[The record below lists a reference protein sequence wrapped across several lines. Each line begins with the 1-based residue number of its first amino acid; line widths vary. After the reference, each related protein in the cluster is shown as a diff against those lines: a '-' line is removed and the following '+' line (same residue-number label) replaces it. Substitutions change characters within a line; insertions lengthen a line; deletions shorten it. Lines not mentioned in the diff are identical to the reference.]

1 MKKIININLSSRL
14 IPIEDS
20 AYELLKNYL
29 DDLKRHFSK
38 EEGGDEIVSDIEDRI
53 AELFQDKLRKGA
65 HCITDADITGV
76 IATMGRPE
84 QLEEETPGE
93 PQHKNVPPAG
103 DAAPPP
109 HQRKKLLRDENDK
122 IWGGVCSGLA
132 AYLGVDPLIIR
143 ILTVLLVVA
152 WGFGLV
158 VYIVLWLA
166 LPSSQSLKNSTHKRL
181 YRNPDKKVIGG
192 VAAGIAAYMDIDP
205 VIPRIVFVSPLLG
218 IIFTSIFHHW
228 ISFHGFFFPLSLGSL
243 PTLTVLYIVLWISV
257 PKARTVTEKLE
268 MRGEKVDI
276 QSIANAMKGSAPEEK
291 KNELTNEPAAVTGF
305 SSTQGSETPAPQE
318 SPVAGGR
325 SRRSGFAAFILLLL
339 KIFAY
344 FVGGIILIAIC
355 IALVALAGGFI
366 GAAGTTSLMLP
377 YKELLLH
384 GTLQKILAWPAI
396 LLTVGIPV
404 VAILWLILKVITGFR
419 PKTRAVGI
427 SLFLLWIVGVICCVW
442 LCISLLKDFRMRYR
456 ESSPFTIEQPRT
468 GGILI
473 TETPSNVSIGGWDV
487 FDSFIETGDDTVIL
501 KSVSLNVIKSPN
513 DSFRLDVMR
522 SSNGRSIHEARDFA
536 REINF
541 SVTQVDSVVYI
552 PDGFALPREI
562 PFRKQRV
569 ILNMYVPV
577 GKKIRIDESLRNL
590 RGLRRW
596 SFDDQWDTE
605 RDGTP
610 ERWDYDQLYLMTPDG
625 LQTVAGEK
633 TDTANDV
640 PGPETKP
647 RHDENRDTGKPGKS
661 PMQHPASTPDSVSQQ
676 PYHYKA

>member
-53 AELFQDKLRKGA
+53 AELFQEKLRRGA

-84 QLEEETPGE
+84 QLEEETPAE
-93 PQHKNVPPAG
+93 PQHKNVPPSG
-103 DAAPPP
+103 ETAPPP
-109 HQRKKLLRDENDK
+109 HARKKLLRDENDK
-122 IWGGVCSGLA
+122 VWGGVCSGLA

-166 LPSSQSLKNSTHKRL
+166 LPSSQSLKNNTHKRL

-192 VAAGIAAYMDIDP
+192 VASGIAAYMDIDP
-205 VIPRIVFVSPLLG
+205 VIPRIIFVSPLLG

-276 QSIANAMKGSAPEEK
+276 QSIANAMKGNAPEEK
-291 KNELTNEPAAVTGF
+291 KNELTTEPTPV
-305 SSTQGSETPAPQE
+305 SSVSPTEEIETPG
-318 SPVAGGR
+318 PVASANPGP
-325 SRRSGFAAFILLLL
+325 SGFASFILLLL

-344 FVGGIILIAIC
+344 FVGAVVLIAVC
-355 IALVALAGGFI
+355 VALVALAGGFI

-419 PKTRAVGI
+419 PKTRVVGI

-442 LCISLLKDFRMRYR
+442 LSISLLKDFRMRYR
-456 ESSPFTIEQPRT
+456 ESSPFTIEQPRS

-487 FDSFIETGDDTVIL
+487 FDNFIETGDDTAIL
-501 KSVSLNVIKSPN
+501 KSVSLNVVKSPN
-513 DSFRLDVMR
+513 DSFRLEVMR
-522 SSNGRSIHEARDFA
+522 SSNGRSVHEARGFA
-536 REINF
+536 RQINF

-552 PDGFALPREI
+552 PDGFSLPREI

-590 RGLRRW
+590 RGLRHG

-605 RDGTP
+605 RDGQP
-610 ERWDYDQLYLMTPDG
+610 EPWDYDRLYQMTPDG
-625 LQTVAGEK
+625 LRAITGDKADTVNE
-633 TDTANDV
+633 V
-640 PGPETKP
+640 PGPETKA
-647 RHDENRDTGKPGKS
+647 RQDENRDKDKPGKRRT
-661 PMQHPASTPDSVSQQ
+661 QHPASRPDTVSPQ